1 MMEERKKVVVAVL
14 LAGALILGASVM
26 VFGGAPDPVDTE
38 GPDDPSGNETGGS
51 VDDWQYSPDEDTEA
65 SGGGGGLFGAGSS
78 AQMAPSGGG
87 ADGAAPS
94 GGSGVGF
101 SAGGAKDINNFRD
114 NIDNGYLPIPTDL
127 QYEGLFYDYY
137 FDTGQTEEC
146 DELFCPSY
154 STAVSEDPL
163 SGETDRYMT
172 VGLNSGLEE
181 VERKKLNTVVVLD
194 ISGSMSSSFDEYYYD
209 RFGNRQEVENY
220 TGEKKIEVA
229 TDVVASMT
237 EHLNENDRFGMVL
250 FNSQANVAK
259 PVRRVG
265 ETDMKAIRGHI
276 RELQAGG
283 GTRMSAGM
291 EEATEMLREYEDANQ
306 SKYENRMVFMTDAM
320 PNLGDTDED
329 SLLGKMEKNAENNIH
344 TTFVGMG
351 VDFNTE
357 IVEEI
362 TSVHGAN
369 YFSVHSTE
377 GFEERMD
384 ENFEYMVTPLVFD
397 LELEVESDGYEI
409 EKVYGSTA
417 ADESTG
423 EIMKVNTLFPSPK
436 EDGETKGGVVL
447 VKLEKQGED
456 ADMELEASWENREGE
471 TDSTT
476 RTVEFTQE
484 KADTYDN
491 DGIRKAVLLTRY
503 ADLMKNWMVHESDD
517 GEEMEVRPETS
528 IEPHPDL
535 TLGKWERRPQ
545 ELTVSSPYDERI
557 REFADYFEEETEALG
572 DDSLQKELDILNE
585 LGGT

>member
-1 MMEERKKVVVAVL
+1 MMGDRKKVAVALL
-14 LAGALILGASVM
+14 LACVLVLAGTAM
-26 VFGGAPDPVDTE
+26 VFGNTPDPGD
-38 GPDDPSGNETGGS
+38 PDGNETEGGEGG
-51 VDDWQYSPDEDTEA
+51 VDDWQYSPDDGE
-65 SGGGGGLFGAGSS
+65 SSGGGGLFGAGGS
-78 AQMAPSGGG
+78 AQMSPSGGS
-87 ADGAAPS
+87 ADAAAPS

-114 NIDNGYLPIPTDL
+114 NIENGYLPIPTDL

-137 FDTGQTEEC
+137 FDTGQTQDC
-146 DELFCPSY
+146 DDLFCPSY

-163 SGETDRYMT
+163 SDETDRYMT

-194 ISGSMSSSFDEYYYD
+194 ISGSMGSNFDEYYYD

-229 TDVVASMT
+229 TNVVASMT
-237 EHLNENDRFGMVL
+237 EHLNEDDRFGMVV
-250 FNSQANVAK
+250 FNGDAAVAK
-259 PVRRVG
+259 PVRKVG
-265 ETDMKAIRGHI
+265 ETDMDAIRGHI

-291 EEATEMLREYEDANQ
+291 AEATRMLRNYTDADQ
-306 SKYENRMVFMTDAM
+306 SEYENRMVFMTDAM
-320 PNLGDTDED
+320 PNLGETDDD
-329 SLLGKMEKNAENNIH
+329 SLLGKMEEKAEDSIH

-362 TSVHGAN
+362 TSVRGAN
-369 YFSVHSTE
+369 YFSVHSAE
-377 GFEERMD
+377 QFENRMD
-384 ENFEYMVTPLVFD
+384 ENFEYMVTPLVYN

-417 ADESTG
+417 AEEATG

-436 EDGETKGGVVL
+436 KDGETKGGVVL
-447 VKLEKQGED
+447 VKLEKQGD
-456 ADMELEASWENREGE
+456 DTSLELEASWENREGE

-476 RTVEFTQE
+476 KQVSFTSE
-484 KADTYDN
+484 EPDAYEN
-491 DGIRKAVLLTRY
+491 SGIRKAVVLTRY
-503 ADLMKNWMVHESDD
+503 ADLMKNWMVHESDEND
-517 GEEMEVRPETS
+517 GEIEVRPGTS

-535 TLGKWERRPQ
+535 TLGEWERQSQ

-557 REFADYFEEETEALG
+557 REFAEYFEDEMEALD
-572 DDSLQKELDILNE
+572 DDSLQKELEILNE
-585 LGGT
+585 LSRL

>member
-1 MMEERKKVVVAVL
+1 MMEDRKKVAVALL
-14 LAGALILGASVM
+14 LAGVLVLGGSVM
-26 VFGGAPDPVDTE
+26 VFGDAPDPG
-38 GPDDPSGNETGGS
+38 GPDGNETEGGEGG
-51 VDDWQYSPDEDTEA
+51 VDDWQYSPEEEREGSS
-65 SGGGGGLFGAGSS
+65 SGGGFFGAGGS

-87 ADGAAPS
+87 ASGAAPS

-137 FDTGQTEEC
+137 FDTGQTQDC
-146 DELFCPSY
+146 DNLFCPSY

-163 SGETDRYMT
+163 SSETDRYMT

-194 ISGSMSSSFDEYYYD
+194 ISGSMGSSFDEYYYD

-220 TGEKKIEVA
+220 TGERKIEVA

-237 EHLNENDRFGMVL
+237 EHLNEDDRFGMVV
-250 FNSQANVAK
+250 FNNNAAVAK
-259 PVRRVG
+259 PVRKVG
-265 ETDMKAIRGHI
+265 ETDMDAIRGHI
-276 RELQAGG
+276 HELEAGG

-291 EEATEMLREYEDANQ
+291 EEATRMLGEFEDADQ
-306 SKYENRMVFMTDAM
+306 SEYENRMVFMTDAM
-320 PNLGDTDED
+320 PNLGDTDDD
-329 SLLGKMEKNAENNIH
+329 SLLGKMEENAEDNIH

-362 TSVHGAN
+362 TSVRGAN
-369 YFSVHSTE
+369 YFSVHSAE
-377 GFEERMD
+377 QFEERMD
-384 ENFEYMVTPLVFD
+384 DNFEYMVTPLVYN
-397 LELEVESDGYEI
+397 LELEVESDGYDI
-409 EKVYGSTA
+409 ENVYGSTA
-417 ADESTG
+417 ADEATG

-436 EDGETKGGVVL
+436 KDGETKGGVVL
-447 VKLEKQGED
+447 VKLEKQGENPNL
-456 ADMELEASWENREGE
+456 ELEASWENREGE

-476 RTVEFTQE
+476 KQVSFTSE
-484 KADTYDN
+484 EPDAYDN

-503 ADLMKNWMVHESDD
+503 ADLMKNWMVHESDESD
-517 GEEMEVRPETS
+517 GDIEVRPGTS

-535 TLGKWERRPQ
+535 TLGEWERQSQ
-545 ELTVSSPYDERI
+545 ELAVSSPYDERI
-557 REFADYFEEETEALG
+557 REFADYFEDEMEALG

-585 LGGT
+585 LGDG

>member
-1 MMEERKKVVVAVL
+1 MMEDRKKVAVALL
-14 LAGALILGASVM
+14 LAGTLVLGGSAM
-26 VFGGAPDPVDTE
+26 VFGDAPDPG
-38 GPDDPSGNETGGS
+38 GPDGNETEGGEGG
-51 VDDWQYSPDEDTEA
+51 VDDWQYSPEDEESS
-65 SGGGGGLFGAGSS
+65 SGGGMFGAGG
-78 AQMAPSGGG
+78 SGM
-87 ADGAAPS
+87 AAPS
-94 GGSGVGF
+94 GGADGEAAPSGDSGVGF

-114 NIDNGYLPIPTDL
+114 NIENGYLPIPTDL

-137 FDTGQTEEC
+137 FDTGQTQEC
-146 DELFCPSY
+146 DDLFCPSY

-163 SGETDRYMT
+163 SEETDRYMT

-194 ISGSMSSSFDEYYYD
+194 ISGSMGSSFDEYYYD

-220 TGEKKIEVA
+220 TGERKIEVA

-237 EHLNENDRFGMVL
+237 EHLNEDDRFGMVV
-250 FNSQANVAK
+250 FNNNAAVAK
-259 PVRRVG
+259 PVRKVG
-265 ETDMKAIRGHI
+265 ETDMEAIRGHI

-291 EEATEMLREYEDANQ
+291 SEATRMLRNYTDADQ
-306 SKYENRMVFMTDAM
+306 SEYENRMVFMTDAM
-320 PNLGDTDED
+320 PNLGDTDDD
-329 SLLGKMEKNAENNIH
+329 SLLGKMERNAEDNIH

-362 TSVHGAN
+362 TSVRGAN
-369 YFSVHSTE
+369 YFSVHSAE
-377 GFEERMD
+377 QFEERMD
-384 ENFEYMVTPLVFD
+384 DNFEYMVTPLVYN

-417 ADESTG
+417 ADEATG

-436 EDGETKGGVVL
+436 KEGKTKGGVVL
-447 VKLEKQGED
+447 VRLEKQGD
-456 ADMELEASWENREGE
+456 DPNLELEASWENREGE

-476 RTVEFTQE
+476 KQVSFTSDE
-484 KADTYDN
+484 PDAYDN
-491 DGIRKAVLLTRY
+491 SGIRKAVLLTRY
-503 ADLMKNWMVHESDD
+503 ADLMKNWMVHESDED
-517 GEEMEVRPETS
+517 SREMDVSADAS

-535 TLGKWERRPQ
+535 TLGEWERQSQ

-557 REFADYFEEETEALG
+557 QEFADYFEEEMEALD
-572 DDSLQKELDILNE
+572 DDSLQKELEILNE
-585 LGGT
+585 LGNGS

>member
-1 MMEERKKVVVAVL
+1 MIEDRKKGAVVLL
-14 LAGALILGASVM
+14 LAGALLLA
-26 VFGGAPDPVDTE
+26 GGATVLGDAPDVD
-38 GPDDPSGNETGGS
+38 GNETEGG
-51 VDDWQYSPDEDTEA
+51 VDDWQYSPDEEE
-65 SGGGGGLFGAGSS
+65 SSSGGGLFGASGS
-78 AQMAPSGGG
+78 ARMAPSGGS
-87 ADGAAPS
+87 ADAAAPS

-114 NIDNGYLPIPTDL
+114 NIENGYLPIPTDL

-137 FDTGQTEEC
+137 FDTGQTQDC
-146 DELFCPSY
+146 DDLFCPSY

-163 SGETDRYMT
+163 SSETDRYMT

-194 ISGSMSSSFDEYYYD
+194 ISGSMGSSFDEYYYD

-220 TGEKKIEVA
+220 TGDRKIEVA

-237 EHLNENDRFGMVL
+237 EHLNEDDRFGMVV
-250 FNSQANVAK
+250 FNGDAAVAK
-259 PVRRVG
+259 PVNEVG
-265 ETDMKAIRGHI
+265 ETDMEAIRGHI

-291 EEATEMLREYEDANQ
+291 AEATRMLRNYTDADQ
-306 SKYENRMVFMTDAM
+306 SEYENRMVFMTDAM
-320 PNLGDTDED
+320 PNLGDTDDD
-329 SLLGKMEKNAENNIH
+329 SLLGRMEENAEDSIH

-362 TSVHGAN
+362 TSVRGAN
-369 YFSVHSTE
+369 YFSVHSAE
-377 GFEERMD
+377 QFENRMD
-384 ENFEYMVTPLVFD
+384 ENFEYMVTPLVYN
-397 LELEVESDGYEI
+397 LELEVESDGYDI

-417 ADESTG
+417 ADEATG

-436 EDGETKGGVVL
+436 KDGETKGGVVL

-456 ADMELEASWENREGE
+456 SNLELEASWENRQGE

-476 RTVEFTQE
+476 KQVSFTSE
-484 KADTYDN
+484 ETDAYDN
-491 DGIRKAVLLTRY
+491 AGIRKAVVLTRY
-503 ADLMKNWMVHESDD
+503 ADLMKNWMVHESDGDKSEIDVSPD
-517 GEEMEVRPETS
+517 GS
-528 IEPHPDL
+528 IAPPPDL
-535 TLGKWERRPQ
+535 TLGEWERQSQ

-557 REFADYFEEETEALG
+557 QEFAEYFEDEMEALD
-572 DDSLQKELDILNE
+572 DDSLQKELDMLNR

>member
-1 MMEERKKVVVAVL
+1 MIEDKRKGAVALL
-14 LAGALILGASVM
+14 LAGALVLAGTAM
-26 VFGGAPDPVDTE
+26 VFGDAPDPAKPGGNGTE
-38 GPDDPSGNETGGS
+38 GGEGG
-51 VDDWQYSPDEDTEA
+51 VDDWQYSPDEED
-65 SGGGGGLFGAGSS
+65 SSGGGGLFGAGGS
-78 AQMAPSGGG
+78 AQTAPSGGS
-87 ADGAAPS
+87 ADAAAPS

-114 NIDNGYLPIPTDL
+114 NIENGYLPIPTDL

-137 FDTGQTEEC
+137 FDTGQTQDC
-146 DELFCPSY
+146 DDLFCPSY

-163 SGETDRYMT
+163 SSETDRYMT

-194 ISGSMSSSFDEYYYD
+194 ISGSMGSSFDEYYYD

-220 TGEKKIEVA
+220 TGDRKIEVA

-237 EHLNENDRFGMVL
+237 EHLNEDDRFGMVV
-250 FNSQANVAK
+250 FNGDAAVAK
-259 PVRRVG
+259 PVNEVG
-265 ETDMKAIRGHI
+265 ETDMEAIRGHI

-291 EEATEMLREYEDANQ
+291 AEATRMLRNYTDADQ
-306 SKYENRMVFMTDAM
+306 SEYENRMVFMTDAM
-320 PNLGDTDED
+320 PNLGDTDDD
-329 SLLGKMEKNAENNIH
+329 SLLGRMEENAEDSIH

-362 TSVHGAN
+362 TSVRGAN
-369 YFSVHSTE
+369 YFSVHSAE
-377 GFEERMD
+377 QFENRMD
-384 ENFEYMVTPLVFD
+384 ENFEYMVTPLVYN
-397 LELEVESDGYEI
+397 LELEVESDGYDI

-417 ADESTG
+417 ADEATG

-436 EDGETKGGVVL
+436 KDGETKGGVVL

-456 ADMELEASWENREGE
+456 SNLELEASWENRQGE

-476 RTVEFTQE
+476 KQVSFTSE
-484 KADTYDN
+484 EPDAYDN
-491 DGIRKAVLLTRY
+491 AGIRKAVVLTRY
-503 ADLMKNWMVHESDD
+503 ADLMKNWMVHESDGDKSEIDVSPD
-517 GEEMEVRPETS
+517 GS
-528 IEPHPDL
+528 IAPPPDL
-535 TLGKWERRPQ
+535 TLGEWERQSQ

-557 REFADYFEEETEALG
+557 QEFAEYFEDEMEALD
-572 DDSLQKELDILNE
+572 DDSLQKELDMLNR